1 MINQCY
7 SQYVMNCKKKLDD
20 SEPAQNVDA
29 MPTQPQEIL
38 KKLDGLCIEYT
49 LYEHE
54 AVFTVA
60 ESHKVDAQ
68 IPAHHTRNMFL
79 RTKKKENILVT
90 LSHDTPIDLKKLEGV
105 LGFKRFSFGSPDRLM
120 EFLGVFPGSVTPLS
134 VINANPDELTIIL
147 EDKMMQA
154 DLVAFHPLINTM
166 TVTMAPQDL
175 LKFMDSV
182 GHTPRIVDLSPA
194 NP

>member
-1 MINQCY
+1 MT
-7 SQYVMNCKKKLDD
+7 NCKKKLDD
-20 SEPAQNVDA
+20 GVPVQSTHS

-38 KKLDGLCIEYT
+38 KTLDDLGVEYM

-60 ESHKVDAQ
+60 DSQKVDAQ
-68 IPAHHTRNMFL
+68 ILAHHTRNMFL

-90 LSHDTPIDLKKLEGV
+90 LSHDTPIDLKKLEDV

-134 VINANPDELTIIL
+134 VINANPNDIAIVL
-147 EDKMMQA
+147 EERMMQA

-166 TVTMAPQDL
+166 TVTLTPKDL

-182 GHTPRIVDLSPA
+182 GHTPRIVDLSHASP
-194 NP
+194 